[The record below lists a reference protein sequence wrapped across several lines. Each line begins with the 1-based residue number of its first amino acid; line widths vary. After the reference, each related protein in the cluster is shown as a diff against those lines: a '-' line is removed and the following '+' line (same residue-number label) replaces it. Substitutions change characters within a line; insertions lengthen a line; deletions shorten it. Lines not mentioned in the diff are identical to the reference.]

1 MVGLNKKGMM
11 TMFDY
16 YERELKI
23 LREENDEL
31 KRKNKELNDENEKL
45 AQGIHEIYEL
55 VMLLGLLERIKEAC
69 DNGNIS

>member
-1 MVGLNKKGMM
+1 MVGLNKKGVM

-16 YERELKI
+16 YERELGI

-45 AQGIHEIYEL
+45 AQGIDEIYEL
-55 VMLLGLLERIKEAC
+55 VMLLGLLEQIKEAC

>member
-16 YERELKI
+16 YERELGI

-31 KRKNKELNDENEKL
+31 KIKNKELNDENEKL

-55 VMLLGLLERIKEAC
+55 VMLLGLLEQIKEMC

>member
-55 VMLLGLLERIKEAC
+55 VMLLGLLEQIKEAC

>member
-16 YERELKI
+16 YERELGI

-31 KRKNKELNDENEKL
+31 KIKNKELNDENEKL
-45 AQGIHEIYEL
+45 AQSIHDIYEL
-55 VMLLGLLERIKEAC
+55 VMLLKLLQEIEDAC
-69 DNGNIS
+69 KNGN

>member
-55 VMLLGLLERIKEAC
+55 VMLLGLLEQIKEAC
-69 DNGNIS
+69 DNGNNN

>member
-1 MVGLNKKGMM
+1 MVGLNKKGMT

-16 YERELKI
+16 YERELRI

-31 KRKNKELNDENEKL
+31 NRKNKELNDENEKL

-55 VMLLGLLERIKEAC
+55 VMLPGLLEQIKEAC

>member
-1 MVGLNKKGMM
+1 MVGLNKKGVM

-16 YERELKI
+16 YERELGI
-23 LREENDEL
+23 LREENDEI

-45 AQGIHEIYEL
+45 AQGIDEIYEL
-55 VMLLGLLERIKEAC
+55 VMLLGLLEQIKEAC